1 MDRTIKQYYRVERQ
15 AISFIRF
22 ILEGYDN
29 LALLTTLDRQQ
40 GMVMLS
46 ISPGCEAEINT
57 LIEELK
63 ADFLIQ
69 EAPVPLETAII

>member
-1 MDRTIKQYYRVERQ
+1 MDRTIRQYYRVERQ
-15 AISFIRF
+15 SISFIRF

-29 LALLTTLDRQQ
+29 LAVLTTLDRQK

-46 ISPGCEAEINT
+46 ISPGCEAEINN

-63 ADFLIQ
+63 ANLLIQ
-69 EAPVPLETAII
+69 QMPVPLETATS